1 MAPIMHWARAG
12 DCVRADFADQPTPPS
27 PGREPGNG
35 LLSRLQPIIVFAT
48 ILLAVACLARAQAV
62 FVPLALAFVLVFIL
76 SPVVTWLERR
86 IGRSVA
92 VVLVLL
98 LVLVAVASVGYL
110 LTSQLVRLGNEVPN
124 YKSNIRK
131 KVADVR
137 WLGRDGSLQKVQ
149 RTVEEAVGEATE
161 TGGERTLP
169 NRPVPVIVQED
180 QSSQIWSIPTAL
192 GPWLEPLATGGF
204 VLVLVAFMLI
214 ERTELR
220 NRVIR
225 LVGHGRL
232 ALTTKALDEAAA
244 RISRYLLMQSL
255 VNAVFGLGV
264 GVGLVALGVPY
275 ALLWAF
281 LAAVLR
287 FIPYVGPWLA
297 ALLPIALSLAVFE
310 GWVRPALVIALFL
323 GLELFTNMVL
333 ETFLYASSAGVS
345 QVALL
350 VAVAFW
356 TWLWGPV
363 GLMLATPLTVC
374 LVVLAKYVPALEF
387 VGVLFGDAPVLEP
400 HVTLY
405 QRLLA
410 GDHDE
415 AAVIV
420 EEFLE
425 HNPAERV
432 FDDLFLPALA
442 LAKRDRSRR
451 RLGDDDER
459 VVLQTTREVLEEVA
473 PPVRDPD
480 PAEAERPRARIL
492 GCPAR
497 DAFDELGLE
506 MLRQVLQPSAIDL
519 EPASSALLSS
529 EVIAR
534 VEAPREDGNEC
545 PVLCIATVAPGGIAQ
560 VRYLAKRLRARVP
573 GLRIV
578 VGRWG
583 APENLEEAREAFT
596 TAGVDEVADTLL
608 ATRDQLQHLC
618 QLRAEPAAAPTA

>member
-1 MAPIMHWARAG
+1 MAPILHRRPAG
-12 DCVRADFADQPTPPS
+12 DRVRTDFAEQPSLPAL
-27 PGREPGNG
+27 GREPGAG
-35 LLSRLQPIIVFAT
+35 PLGRLQSVIIFAT
-48 ILLAVACLARAQAV
+48 LVLVVACLARAQAV
-62 FVPLALAFVLVFIL
+62 FVPFALSLVMVFIL
-76 SPVVTWLERR
+76 SPVVSWLERR
-86 IGRSVA
+86 IGRIVA
-92 VVLVLL
+92 VVVVLL

-110 LTSQLVRLGNEVPN
+110 LTSQLVSLGNEVPK
-124 YKSNIRK
+124 YKSNIRR

-137 WLGRDGSLQKVQ
+137 WLGKDGSLQRVQ
-149 RTVEEAVGEATE
+149 QTVEEAVGEATE
-161 TGGERTLP
+161 SGGERASP
-169 NRPVPVIVQED
+169 SRPVPVSVQSD
-180 QSSQIWSIPTAL
+180 QSSQVWSIPTSL
-192 GPWLEPLATGGF
+192 GPWLEPLATGSF
-204 VLVLVAFMLI
+204 VLVLVAFMLL

-232 ALTTKALDEAAA
+232 ALTTKALDEAGA

-255 VNAVFGLGV
+255 VNAVFGV
-264 GVGLVALGVPY
+264 GVGIGLVVLGVPY
-275 ALLWAF
+275 ALLWAS

-287 FIPYVGPWLA
+287 FIPYVGPWLG

-374 LVVLAKYVPALEF
+374 LVVLAKYVPDLEF
-387 VGVLFGDAPVLEP
+387 VGVLLGDAPVLEP

-415 AAVIV
+415 AASIV
-420 EEFLE
+420 EEFMA
-425 HNPAERV
+425 HNPVERMY
-432 FDDLFLPALA
+432 DDLFLPALA
-442 LAKRDRSRR
+442 LAKRDRSRHR
-451 RLGDDDER
+451 IGDDDER
-459 VVLQTTREVLEEVA
+459 VVLETTREVLDDVVPTTDAGSVETG
-473 PPVRDPD
+473 
-480 PAEAERPRARIL
+480 RPRARVF

-497 DAFDELGLE
+497 DSFDELGLE
-506 MLRQVLQPSAIDL
+506 MLRYVLQPSAIDL
-519 EPASSALLSS
+519 EVASAGLLSS
-529 EVIAR
+529 EVVAR
-534 VEAPREDGNEC
+534 VETPSEAGGEC
-545 PVLCIATVAPGGIAQ
+545 PVLCIAALAPGGTAQ
-560 VRYLAKRLRARVP
+560 IRYLAKRLRARVP

-578 VGRWG
+578 VGRWV
-583 APENLEEAREAFT
+583 APENLDEARAVLA
-596 TAGVDEVADTLL
+596 TAGVDEVSDTLL
-608 ATRDQLQHLC
+608 GTRDQLHHLC
-618 QLRAEPAAAPTA
+618 QLRAEPVSAPGA